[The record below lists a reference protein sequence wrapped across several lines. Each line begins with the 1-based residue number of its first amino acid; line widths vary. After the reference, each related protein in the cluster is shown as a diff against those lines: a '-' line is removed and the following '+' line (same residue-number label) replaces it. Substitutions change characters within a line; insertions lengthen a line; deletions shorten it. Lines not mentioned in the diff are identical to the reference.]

1 MNLVKTHRIRVQT
14 CSRKSADFVWKRPS
28 RSFSLRG
35 LTNKQDKYIS
45 LVPKNARQNKPG
57 SRNFSL
63 RDLTKKIRQ
72 VYDWHKSSAR
82 TYWRR
87 RRGGWA
93 VRRRQQAIG
102 GQCLVSILSNVRKE
116 KETKMI
122 GFSYYI
128 MQSYMHTCNKTICS
142 LPIVLYIPPAR
153 KRMSRL
159 YRGVHKWRFDFL
171 SWKIANSRICI

>member
-1 MNLVKTHRIRVQT
+1 MFSEISRFCLETAITELFSSVVWRINKTSISVLFQ
-14 CSRKSADFVWKRPS
+14 KSAP
-28 RSFSLRG
+28 
-35 LTNKQDKYIS
+35 KQAWFTELFPPWFDE
-45 LVPKNARQNKPG
+45 
-57 SRNFSL
+57 
-63 RDLTKKIRQ
+63 KIRQ

-93 VRRRQQAIG
+93 VRQRQQAIG